1 MISLSLII
9 AVYNAKKTIQ
19 HVVET
24 AKFVP
29 EIKEIIVV
37 DDGSTDGTTEIIKS
51 IRGIK
56 TIFHQK
62 NLGKGDAL
70 ASGLPLRTHN
80 LVLLLD
86 ADLRTI
92 QPHHIRNMIHAFIG
106 SGADMLIAARE
117 RKSVFD
123 WLTGERIVDA
133 RIIEPYLEV
142 MKSSGFGV
150 EQIIN
155 YAHRH
160 RKVKIIYSHGI
171 GHTFKHLQ
179 YSWGEATKLYLIE
192 NWHMIK
198 FFIWAHTNTIAPNV
212 S

>member
-1 MISLSLII
+1 MIELTLII
-9 AVYNAKKTIQ
+9 AVYNAKKTIR

-24 AKFVP
+24 AKLIP

-37 DDGSTDGTTEIIKS
+37 DDGSTDGSTEIITS

-56 TIFHQK
+56 TIVHQR
-62 NLGKGDAL
+62 NLGKGDAIV
-70 ASGLPLRTHN
+70 SGMQARIHN

-86 ADLRTI
+86 ADLRSIRPDHI
-92 QPHHIRNMIHAFIG
+92 QHMIHAYVG

-117 RKSVFD
+117 RKSLFD
-123 WLTGERIVDA
+123 WMTGERLFDA
-133 RIIEPYLEV
+133 RVIDPYLRV

-150 EQIIN
+150 EQVIN
-155 YAHRH
+155 YAHRKK
-160 RKVKIIYSHGI
+160 KVKIIYSYGI
-171 GHTFKHLQ
+171 GHTFKYRQ
-179 YSWGEATKLYLIE
+179 YSWGEATKSYLIE